1 MVDNV
6 KEEYFVDLVSNMSH
20 ANGVF
25 RITLGQQE
33 ADNTVRP
40 VVRLLIPANQLE
52 TMLKG
57 IADAAREI
65 GEKVRTQ
72 AQAAPSP
79 PKDDA
84 AKKKD

>member
-52 TMLKG
+52 IMLKG

-72 AQAAPSP
+72 AKAAPSP
-79 PKDDA
+79 PKEDA
-84 AKKKD
+84 GKKKD

>member
-1 MVDNV
+1 MADNV
-6 KEEYFVDLVSNMSH
+6 TEEYFIDLVTNMSH

-25 RITLGQQE
+25 RVTLGQQE
-33 ADNTVRP
+33 TDNTMRP
-40 VVRLLIPANQLE
+40 VVKLLIPANQLQ
-52 TMLKG
+52 TVLKG

-79 PKDDA
+79 PKEDA
-84 AKKKD
+84 GKKG